1 MTLNKHVNMI
11 MMISHAS
18 ILMYDFVYFYMNMIK
33 YDDNSKPPNCWAI
46 LTKKV
51 NLTAPSFSARSVR
64 KETPLR
70 FQSGNPAYQLINLWV
85 DPEMH

>member
-1 MTLNKHVNMI
+1 

-46 LTKKV
+46 FQKSKPYGTIV
-51 NLTAPSFSARSVR
+51 SARSVQ
-64 KETPLR
+64 P
-70 FQSGNPAYQLINLWV
+70 GNPAYQLINLWV